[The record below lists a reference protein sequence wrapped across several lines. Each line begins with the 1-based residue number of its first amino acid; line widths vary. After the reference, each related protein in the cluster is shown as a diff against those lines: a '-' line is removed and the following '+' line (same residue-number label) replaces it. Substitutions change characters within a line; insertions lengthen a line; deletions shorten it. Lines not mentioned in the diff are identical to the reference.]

1 MEAQYIYKGMER
13 KILFRAP
20 FFERRQVMDMYAESN
35 GGFQALEGTSPFEE
49 GSQLQGEGYTEMPYQ
64 EPAAGPAWY
73 GEVQGTE
80 GLSAGAYQETM
91 MQAGGYDNAQGA
103 AGFPAGQTGGYNNVG
118 CVAEFPVGSH
128 QATVMETARDGN
140 MYGVQDFSTVP
151 YQELPTESGAE
162 IYMGEA
168 DALPVA
174 PGQMLLQETEAPVMY
189 QTAVF
194 SMGEGTLAQAGMLQ
208 MEETVSDVGPGTA
221 EMQAVD
227 PEVSDQEKENF
238 EIADPETADMETAET
253 EITAE
258 AETAGTEPQ
267 AAEAALDAD
276 KEDDEETRRM
286 KHETAEAERKA
297 EWEEK
302 QQAKK
307 AAEQEKLD
315 QLANMSDDAA
325 VSAAMKQVGTETE
338 KLTRRNMKDC
348 VAEYIQTLCLED
360 PGFARMV
367 MHPHKSMIHCFQ
379 YINRKAKEFIQQEMK
394 DNDIKP
400 ENGVYGSDV
409 PDDLCY
415 QWAEDYFRDPDAEE
429 DREKEE
435 KFAPKPYVGKASSK
449 AKPKKAAEKKAA
461 EKRPAAKKPADKKAE
476 KPEQEAD
483 GQMSFPGQMSLNDLM
498 APEVKAG

>member
-1 MEAQYIYKGMER
+1 
-13 KILFRAP
+13 
-20 FFERRQVMDMYAESN
+20 MDIYAENN

-73 GEVQGTE
+73 GEAQGAE
-80 GLSAGAYQETM
+80 GLPAGSYQETV
-91 MQAGGYDNAQGA
+91 MQTAGG
-103 AGFPAGQTGGYNNVG
+103 
-118 CVAEFPVGSH
+118 
-128 QATVMETARDGN
+128 GN
-140 MYGVQDFSTVP
+140 MYGAENFSTVP
-151 YQELPTESGAE
+151 YQELPTKSGAE
-162 IYMGEA
+162 IYMGET

-189 QTAVF
+189 QTAVS
-194 SMGEGTLAQAGMLQ
+194 SMGKGTLAQAGMPK
-208 MEETVSDVGPGTA
+208 MEGTVSDAGLETA

-227 PEVSDQEKENF
+227 PDASDQEM
-238 EIADPETADMETAET
+238 ADSEMADVGADEMET
-253 EITAE
+253 
-258 AETAGTEPQ
+258 AETAGTETPT
-267 AAEAALDAD
+267 AEAAPDAD

-302 QQAKK
+302 QQAKR

-325 VSAAMKQVGTETE
+325 VSAAMKQVGAETE

-367 MHPHKSMIHCFQ
+367 MHPRKNMIHCFH
-379 YINRKAKEFIQQEMK
+379 YINRKAKEFIQQEME

-415 QWAEDYFRDPDAEE
+415 QWAEEYFRDPDAEE
-429 DREKEE
+429 NREKEE
-435 KFAPKPYVGKASSK
+435 KFEPRPYAGTSGSK
-449 AKPKKAAEKKAA
+449 AKAKKTAEKK
-461 EKRPAAKKPADKKAE
+461 PAAKKSTATKPADKKAE
-476 KPEQEAD
+476 KPGQEVD

>member
-1 MEAQYIYKGMER
+1 
-13 KILFRAP
+13 
-20 FFERRQVMDMYAESN
+20 
-35 GGFQALEGTSPFEE
+35 
-49 GSQLQGEGYTEMPYQ
+49 
-64 EPAAGPAWY
+64 
-73 GEVQGTE
+73 
-80 GLSAGAYQETM
+80 
-91 MQAGGYDNAQGA
+91 
-103 AGFPAGQTGGYNNVG
+103 
-118 CVAEFPVGSH
+118 
-128 QATVMETARDGN
+128 

-168 DALPVA
+168 DVLPVT
-174 PGQMLLQETEAPVMY
+174 PGQMLSQETEAPVMY
-189 QTAVF
+189 QTAAF
-194 SMGEGTLAQAGMLQ
+194 SMGEGSLAQAGMPQ
-208 MEETVSDVGPGTA
+208 MEETVSDAGLETA

-227 PEVSDQEKENF
+227 PEVSGQEM
-238 EIADPETADMETAET
+238 ADSEMADREADEMEAAETAET

-258 AETAGTEPQ
+258 AETDATEPQ
-267 AAEAALDAD
+267 AAEAVPDAD

-325 VSAAMKQVGTETE
+325 VSAAMKQVGAETE

-367 MHPHKSMIHCFQ
+367 MHPRKNMIHCFH
-379 YINRKAKEFIQQEMK
+379 YINRKAKEFIQQEME

-415 QWAEDYFRDPDAEE
+415 QWAEEYFRDPDAEE

-435 KFAPKPYVGKASSK
+435 KFEPRPYAGKSGSK
-449 AKPKKAAEKKAA
+449 AKAKKTAEKK
-461 EKRPAAKKPADKKAE
+461 PAAKKSTATKPADKKAE
-476 KPEQEAD
+476 KPGQEAD

-498 APEVKAG
+498 VPEVKAG

>member
-1 MEAQYIYKGMER
+1 
-13 KILFRAP
+13 
-20 FFERRQVMDMYAESN
+20 MDIYAENN
-35 GGFQALEGTSPFEE
+35 GGFQVLEGTSPFEE
-49 GSQLQGEGYTEMPYQ
+49 GSQFQGEGYTEMPYQ
-64 EPAAGPAWY
+64 EPAARPAWY
-73 GEVQGTE
+73 GKAQGAE
-80 GLSAGAYQETM
+80 GLPAGAYQETV

-103 AGFPAGQTGGYNNVG
+103 TGFPAGQTGNYNNVG

-128 QATVMETARDGN
+128 QATVMQTAGDGN
-140 MYGVQDFSTVP
+140 MYGAENFSTVP

-162 IYMGEA
+162 IYMGET
-168 DALPVA
+168 DVLSVA

-189 QTAVF
+189 QTAVS
-194 SMGEGTLAQAGMLQ
+194 SMGEGTLAQAGMPQ
-208 MEETVSDVGPGTA
+208 MEGTVSDAGLETA
-221 EMQAVD
+221 EMQTVD
-227 PEVSDQEKENF
+227 PDASDQEM
-238 EIADPETADMETAET
+238 ADSEMADLGADEMET
-253 EITAE
+253 

-267 AAEAALDAD
+267 AAETAPDAD

-367 MHPHKSMIHCFQ
+367 MHPRKNMVHCFH
-379 YINRKAKEFIQQEMK
+379 YINRKAKEFIQQEME

-415 QWAEDYFRDPDAEE
+415 QWAEEYFRDPDAEE

-435 KFAPKPYVGKASSK
+435 KFVPKPYAGTSGSK
-449 AKPKKAAEKKAA
+449 AKAKKTAEKK
-461 EKRPAAKKPADKKAE
+461 PAAKKSTATKQADKKAE
-476 KPEQEAD
+476 KPGQEAD

>member
-1 MEAQYIYKGMER
+1 
-13 KILFRAP
+13 
-20 FFERRQVMDMYAESN
+20 MDIYAENN

-49 GSQLQGEGYTEMPYQ
+49 GSQLQGEGYAEMPYQ

-73 GEVQGTE
+73 GEAQGAE
-80 GLSAGAYQETM
+80 GLPAGVYQETM
-91 MQAGGYDNAQGA
+91 MQAGVYDNAQVA
-103 AGFPAGQTGGYNNVG
+103 AGFPVGQYR
-118 CVAEFPVGSH
+118 E
-128 QATVMETARDGN
+128 TVMQTAGDGN
-140 MYGVQDFSTVP
+140 MYGAGNFSTVP
-151 YQELPTESGAE
+151 YQEQAAEYGAE
-162 IYMGEA
+162 VYMGEA

-174 PGQMLLQETEAPVMY
+174 PGQMLPQEMEALASAAGQEAVWPQTAERGFTDQETVE
-189 QTAVF
+189 
-194 SMGEGTLAQAGMLQ
+194 L
-208 MEETVSDVGPGTA
+208 GTA
-221 EMQAVD
+221 EQLAAEPIATD
-227 PEVSDQEKENF
+227 LETAESEVTGQEADSEM
-238 EIADPETADMETAET
+238 ADPETADMETAET

-258 AETAGTEPQ
+258 AETDATEPQ
-267 AAEAALDAD
+267 AAEAAPDAG
-276 KEDDEETRRM
+276 KEDDEETRRI

-307 AAEQEKLD
+307 AVEQEKLD

-325 VSAAMKQVGTETE
+325 VSAAMKQVGAETE

-367 MHPHKSMIHCFQ
+367 MHPRKNMIHCFH
-379 YINRKAKEFIQQEMK
+379 YINRKAKEFIQQEME

-415 QWAEDYFRDPDAEE
+415 QWAEEYFRDPDAEE

-435 KFAPKPYVGKASSK
+435 KFEPRHMRERAAPRQR
-449 AKPKKAAEKKAA
+449 PKRLQRKSPWQKSPQPQSRRIKKRKNQGRRLTA
-461 EKRPAAKKPADKKAE
+461 RCP
-476 KPEQEAD
+476 
-483 GQMSFPGQMSLNDLM
+483 FPGRCRSMTLWCRR
-498 APEVKAG
+498 